1 MSNIGID
8 IAIFLIR
15 YANRYII
22 EMKSFYSTFS
32 FCIFYAFFTFR
43 PPKPARFFRFSLS
56 RDVKEISH

>member
-32 FCIFYAFFTFR
+32 FCIFYALIYFSAAETRAFFSFLPFER
-43 PPKPARFFRFSLS
+43 C
-56 RDVKEISH
+56 